1 MIKLPRKRA
10 IPVCGFFVLFMSL
23 TLNSLILVQQL
34 VLQFTHTCVND
45 SGGLL
50 NLNLTDT
57 DVDSRPHSRVCC
69 ELKFTHKS
77 TF

>member
-23 TLNSLILVQQL
+23 TLNKSDD
-34 VLQFTHTCVND
+34 D

-50 NLNLTDT
+50 NLTLTDT
-57 DVDSRPHSRVCC
+57 DVDSRPHSRVCR